1 MSIDI
6 ATPLLD
12 AINKIVDSKLQ
23 KAEFT
28 RMITGIVVGLVD
40 SESNIYNISCDN
52 GETITQAISVSTNVP
67 NILYKKGDKVQVAQ
81 YNGVNNTNSL
91 LFILGKTTTA
101 SNNSKEDFTIKIT
114 NVEPILVYN
123 NENVLTTGYP
133 GTVTLNAF
141 IYKNNDPFTS
151 STCKYFWY
159 KKSSK
164 EEFEEDVNK
173 NFIYYLLRK
182 DNTFERVYEGKT
194 FTDTDILYKLI
205 EGGNSYL
212 IWREENDQPITEYY
226 GNENSSYTILTKY
239 LNEYNNQFICSVS
252 YNDWSIVS
260 NSIVVQNLYYK
271 PSPLIR
277 LIPSQN
283 PAIEPKDIEVTA
295 NITETAGF
303 NGESKY
309 TYKWKRGYD
318 NKPLEKV
325 EVDGDKNILIIP
337 YANKD
342 KEKLE
347 GYKNKYNIIVE
358 CTVEA
363 EGVSASQTITI
374 FNNVDAKYKSQYAY
388 YFSKGA
394 ASPDDKPKADLST
407 PLPSSIEENTWYLEK
422 GSITDVS
429 GYNNYFIFASE
440 RQIPDSDIYDVSPT
454 AWGEVFCYMAHGSTG
469 AAATQ
474 INTFNQLTR
483 NGAEKGI
490 YYVDGKDENKLY
502 INADYINTGTLR
514 VGDTNSEKFYA
525 SINSKAVK
533 IGGFTVGDDNLKWEL
548 FPNDYSKGYV
558 YLGQQGLQ
566 LGSNFSIDQLGNVN
580 WNADNSPI
588 RQIYCENNT
597 ASLPTNKE
605 AYNKLP
611 DGSNTAWHKIKS
623 NNDKYYAQSSDGGA
637 TWAGPFLIEGQTG
650 NGIKN
655 IENSYLATTSSSPE
669 PSADSEWKL
678 TIEDTGYSANTPYLW
693 LKQTINYTNTN
704 KNPDV
709 KIILSGVWGKSGED
723 GAPGSQ
729 GEPGKDG
736 TGIDE
741 TIVKYLCLGENDLP
755 PTSENINWQKISEA
769 EARRKLSSDTPVL
782 WKWIRFHL
790 TDGND
795 VDSIFILDRLKQ
807 NTFLKYADLTCKE
820 KKLNSELEP
829 YTTEDKKPDGELY
842 LTDNP
847 TPTTGW
853 LGTYVG
859 YAATAPTAS
868 NQYKW
873 CYYLVEL
880 NRENFME
887 KVIIG
892 EKDAEGNYID
902 GIYVET
908 GLGGKNYIGINA
920 SAINTG
926 ALNIDGKFCANV
938 GKKEIQIGGF
948 TVDQTFLQWYQDQ
961 ENLDKSKGYVYLG
974 QEGLKLGKDFAIDQ
988 NGNIIWN
995 NKILPPSNDN
1005 LIRNGFG
1012 ENLTLEPFTQG
1023 NFIKTSIDSIN
1034 SPPSGCYG
1042 YFSNSPWSEMIYY
1055 DSNKN
1060 YNLSFWCKL
1069 DPQLNDRLNNGEI
1082 FEEYFAVIPYDIDKL
1097 RIEKNMT
1104 ATIDDNIYTLSADL
1118 TNGQSVVFFEDLSN
1132 WKKWDGVS
1140 NDYKYAHYIG
1150 CFNYKD
1156 STGYLYPVGTYTR
1169 YSISIKT
1176 STGNWADNVNITDK
1190 KIILP
1195 TPYSG
1200 PTIPKGTKV
1209 KQMTDGNTYIY
1220 YGQVG
1225 TINNTEWK
1233 YYQKIINK
1241 NDEERL
1247 LVTKYIQLGLINF
1260 TGVLA
1265 GLSLTQS
1272 SVRNDEYDGIYV
1284 EKINGVN
1291 QISINASAIKTGVLE
1306 VSKTL
1311 TNDEG
1316 VSTNIVLFKADTMKK
1331 DDLTY
1336 APIQIGNFEILD
1348 GTLNCKDNTY
1358 NFSMGTRGIYLGDY
1372 FKFSLDG
1379 KEAKI
1384 KNIDFSNKNL
1394 VINNRIQ
1401 IGDNFIQF
1409 DPDGLIGSVIQ
1420 AKGDKNDLYI
1430 WSEASATIMGNW
1442 LNDKIQTTAWFNYI
1456 GDVIPAEYD
1465 SITFTCYAQK
1475 KPRVTTNKNADR
1487 DYNITITYTE
1497 WDWWQTKNHTLTNC
1511 LVLKKGTN
1519 SVEATSN
1526 IVTYGASAYSF
1537 AFIIDGGTD
1546 HKITINPITPFPDN
1560 PNQSYQLQIG
1570 WNGYK
1575 YLYGS
1580 STLQWKT
1587 KDAIYNTVPAIIIEG
1602 NLIPSD
1608 NTNYSLGYLI
1618 KDKNNFYSTKYFW
1631 KKAYISEVINKV
1643 PSTSNS
1649 DRSLKKDIEILSDNY
1664 NLLYDDLKPVRY
1676 KFIQNESDRY
1686 HTGFISQ
1693 DVEESLK
1700 KAGLTTKE
1708 FAGFVKYKPDS
1719 DETYGY
1725 GLRYEE
1731 FIALNTDQIQKLKK
1745 RVATLEQ
1752 QVKLLEDKKGEN

>member
-182 DNTFERVYEGKT
+182 DNAFERVYEGKT

-407 PLPSSIEENTWYLEK
+407 PLPSSIEENTWYLKK

-483 NGAEKGI
+483 NGAEQGI

-502 INADYINTGTLR
+502 INASFINTGTLR
-514 VGDTNSEKFYA
+514 VGNAKQEKFFVTMDKEDSPVY
-525 SINSKAVK
+525 
-533 IGGFTVGDDNLKWEL
+533 IGGFTVGDTSLSWTN
-548 FPNDYSKGYV
+548 SKNEKEQV
-558 YLGQQGLQ
+558 YLGQEGLK
-566 LGSNFSIDQLGNVN
+566 LGNSFAIDQFGNVN

-588 RQIYCENNT
+588 RQIYCENNI

-1291 QISINASAIKTGVLE
+1291 QISINASAIKTGALE
-1306 VSKTL
+1306 VSDNNEKIIFYA
-1311 TNDEG
+1311 N
-1316 VSTNIVLFKADTMKK
+1316 VKK
-1331 DDLTY
+1331 DKNEGETEFY
-1336 APIQIGNFEILD
+1336 I
-1348 GTLNCKDNTY
+1348 NT
-1358 NFSMGTRGIYLGDY
+1358 DY
-1372 FKFSLDG
+1372 FKIDSLGNLTATSGKIGSITIGQNYLYCGNESENLKLDASNYSVTAKEMYTFDLRTNRVCDFENTTIIYFNLPNVVYTEETVTVTLHMEIIEEG
-1379 KEAKI
+1379 TTKWGFFTGTVIDKPGQVKIWLTTDKEAI
-1384 KNIDFSNKNL
+1384 I
-1394 VINNRIQ
+1394 
-1401 IGDNFIQF
+1401 
-1409 DPDGLIGSVIQ
+1409 
-1420 AKGDKNDLYI
+1420 DKNFSVDIKYSPDDSLYTAV
-1430 WSEASATIMGNW
+1430 ETINFH
-1442 LNDKIQTTAWFNYI
+1442 LN
-1456 GDVIPAEYD
+1456 P
-1465 SITFTCYAQK
+1465 
-1475 KPRVTTNKNADR
+1475 
-1487 DYNITITYTE
+1487 
-1497 WDWWQTKNHTLTNC
+1497 
-1511 LVLKKGTN
+1511 GTN
-1519 SVEATSN
+1519 STSVQTVAECINRSISVSGHGRDDN
-1526 IVTYGASAYSF
+1526 IKFIHKAYTFNEKKYDTAYSTF
-1537 AFIIDGGTD
+1537 KQKRKGESDAGIALKGSLFPS
-1546 HKITINPITPFPDN
+1546 ITN
-1560 PNQSYQLQIG
+1560 
-1570 WNGYK
+1570 K
-1575 YLYGS
+1575 
-1580 STLQWKT
+1580 
-1587 KDAIYNTVPAIIIEG
+1587 
-1602 NLIPSD
+1602 
-1608 NTNYSLGYLI
+1608 YSLGGEINKWKNIYTTTSAI
-1618 KDKNNFYSTKYFW
+1618 GDSDKN
-1631 KKAYISEVINKV
+1631 
-1643 PSTSNS
+1643 
-1649 DRSLKKDIEILSDNY
+1649 LKKDIEILSNNY

-1693 DVEESLK
+1693 DVEESLE
-1700 KAGLTTKE
+1700 KAGLTSKD
-1708 FAGFVKYKPDS
+1708 FAGFIKYKISD